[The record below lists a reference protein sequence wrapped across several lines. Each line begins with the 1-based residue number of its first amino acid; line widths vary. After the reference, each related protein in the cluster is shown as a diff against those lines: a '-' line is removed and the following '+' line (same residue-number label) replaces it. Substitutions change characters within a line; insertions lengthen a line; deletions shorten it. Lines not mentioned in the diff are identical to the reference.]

1 MIKKHSN
8 LVRQIVYA
16 AFMVLF
22 ILMVE
27 RLRRNSANV
36 EDVSS
41 ATEEVITRPVDPIPV
56 SSISNA
62 EIPP

>member
-36 EDVSS
+36 EDASS
-41 ATEEVITRPVDPIPV
+41 ATEEVDHQTRRPNTGELDF
-56 SSISNA
+56 
-62 EIPP
+62 ER

>member
-41 ATEEVITRPVDPIPV
+41 ATEEVDHQTRRP
-56 SSISNA
+56 NTG
-62 EIPP
+62 